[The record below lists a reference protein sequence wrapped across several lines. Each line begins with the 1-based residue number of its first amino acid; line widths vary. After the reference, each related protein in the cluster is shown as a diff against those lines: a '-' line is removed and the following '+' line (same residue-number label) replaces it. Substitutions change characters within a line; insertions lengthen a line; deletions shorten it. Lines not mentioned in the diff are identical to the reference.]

1 MNKATLDSVC
11 LGDVVENVDSLRI
24 PLSSKQRKQRT
35 GQYRYYG
42 AQGVIDYIDD
52 YIYDGLYLLIAEDGE
67 NLRSRKQPIAGLV
80 EGRFWVNNH
89 AHVVRAN
96 DRSDTQF
103 LYYLINSIDISGY
116 VTGSTQPKLNQANLH
131 SIQLRIPEKSIQASI
146 SAFLGL
152 LDEKIALNNRI
163 NDYLAASIK
172 LIFRY
177 WFVDLAPFMGE
188 SLKDS
193 KIGQIPKTI
202 DLVPLAELTKVITK
216 GTTPTTLGYQFTESG
231 INFVKGESILDS
243 HEFDYGKF
251 AHIDPEAHQ
260 ALKRSVIEEGD
271 LLFTIAGTL
280 GRFAL
285 AESDMLPANANQAVG
300 IIRPNQD
307 LLAPEVLYSYFL
319 AGWQNDFYAKNTQRA
334 VQANLSL
341 TTLKSLIVPVLT
353 QSRRSEYESQI
364 IPLVNAIKLNAL
376 ETRQMAEM
384 RDTLLP
390 KLMSGEIDV
399 SQVDLTQLNN
409 HLCDC

>member
-163 NDYLAASIK
+163 NDYL
-172 LIFRY
+172 
-177 WFVDLAPFMGE
+177 
-188 SLKDS
+188 
-193 KIGQIPKTI
+193 
-202 DLVPLAELTKVITK
+202 
-216 GTTPTTLGYQFTESG
+216 
-231 INFVKGESILDS
+231 
-243 HEFDYGKF
+243 
-251 AHIDPEAHQ
+251 
-260 ALKRSVIEEGD
+260 
-271 LLFTIAGTL
+271 
-280 GRFAL
+280 
-285 AESDMLPANANQAVG
+285 
-300 IIRPNQD
+300 
-307 LLAPEVLYSYFL
+307 
-319 AGWQNDFYAKNTQRA
+319 
-334 VQANLSL
+334 
-341 TTLKSLIVPVLT
+341 
-353 QSRRSEYESQI
+353 
-364 IPLVNAIKLNAL
+364 
-376 ETRQMAEM
+376 
-384 RDTLLP
+384 
-390 KLMSGEIDV
+390 
-399 SQVDLTQLNN
+399 
-409 HLCDC
+409 